1 MLTNFDSPVGAKHPS
16 VNDLRAEPS
25 RTPCRKSTMAE
36 YASSSTSKRAK
47 LSGSDLTVDDLSVS
61 DKSDLTTAFFKLC
74 STHRANNIMLIP
86 YKVNSCN
93 AAVTSGGVDFAKAFC
108 DLETLEK
115 GFFLGDVFRKGLD
128 IGIDFLTGKTPD
140 ARHEKIM
147 LRKLVNFLKV
157 GKFVFY

>member
-1 MLTNFDSPVGAKHPS
+1 
-16 VNDLRAEPS
+16 
-25 RTPCRKSTMAE
+25 MAE
-36 YASSSTSKRAK
+36 YESSSTSKRAK

-61 DKSDLTTAFFKLC
+61 DKSELTTAFFKLC

-86 YKVNSCN
+86 YKLNSCN
-93 AAVTSGGVDFAKAFC
+93 AAVTGGVDFAKAFC

-140 ARHEKIM
+140 AKHEKII
-147 LRKLVNFLKV
+147 LKKLVNFLKV
-157 GKFVFY
+157 GKVFFNYIKTV

>member
-1 MLTNFDSPVGAKHPS
+1 
-16 VNDLRAEPS
+16 
-25 RTPCRKSTMAE
+25 MAE

-61 DKSDLTTAFFKLC
+61 DKSELTTAFFKLC

-140 ARHEKIM
+140 AKHEKIM
-147 LRKLVNFLKV
+147 LRKLVNFPKV
-157 GKFVFY
+157 GKFFFKYIKTV